1 MAADQHLWPGILLQP
16 EKEGNT
22 LKKASCFAGCFFLY
36 LFRPRSMA
44 LNCAAIRPSFLGVKG
59 KDV

>member
-1 MAADQHLWPGILLQP
+1 MFCRVL
-16 EKEGNT
+16 
-22 LKKASCFAGCFFLY
+22 FLY

>member
-16 EKEGNT
+16 EKKDDT
-22 LKKASCFAGCFFLY
+22 MKKASCLQGAFLY

-44 LNCAAIRPSFLGVKG
+44 LNCDAIRPSFLGVKG